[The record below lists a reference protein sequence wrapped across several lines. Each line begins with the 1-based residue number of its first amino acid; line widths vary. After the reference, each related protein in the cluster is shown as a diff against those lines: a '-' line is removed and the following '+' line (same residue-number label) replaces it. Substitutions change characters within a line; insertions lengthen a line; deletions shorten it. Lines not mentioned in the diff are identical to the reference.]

1 MNHLDIP
8 CEENFFSK
16 FGQYEFERAKKREEL
31 MQDYLEFKQREEK
44 SFHNRFSDKKKNC
57 HRSLDS
63 SGPLKVLDSFPNIN
77 ESFGVQ
83 YELPKSDFG
92 CRLTELEKKINTLFN
107 DQRPVVHSNRP
118 EYV

>member
-1 MNHLDIP
+1 MDHLNIP
-8 CEENFFSK
+8 REENFFSK

-31 MQDYLEFKQREEK
+31 MQDYLEFKQREEE

-57 HRSLDS
+57 HQSHGS
-63 SGPLKVLDSFPNIN
+63 SGSAKVSDIFSDTNTSFN
-77 ESFGVQ
+77 VHD
-83 YELPKSDFG
+83 ELPKSDFG

-107 DQRPVVHSNRP
+107 DQRPVVNSNRP